1 MPHKLRTGRLHASY
15 KHGVG
20 PVLRQ
25 SEADPHKWSAA
36 EGHIAERRRRASGS
50 MCSRASLMRGRGT
63 SDKRSGDAINGGTPP
78 GVSDLA
84 DLPDGVPDKRGGDL
98 LSHPFGQYHRRGRA

>member
-1 MPHKLRTGRLHASY
+1 MRDIRKAERPAGAHKR
-15 KHGVG
+15 GV
-20 PVLRQ
+20 
-25 SEADPHKWSAA
+25 AA
-36 EGHIAERRRRASGS
+36 GHISGASGL
-50 MCSRASLMRGRGT
+50 MRGIRLNVQPCPPLMRGRGT

>member
-1 MPHKLRTGRLHASY
+1 M
-15 KHGVG
+15 
-20 PVLRQ
+20 
-25 SEADPHKWSAA
+25 E
-36 EGHIAERRRRASGS
+36 
-50 MCSRASLMRGRGT
+50 RGRGSSDKRSGDAINGGT

>member
-1 MPHKLRTGRLHASY
+1 MES
-15 KHGVG
+15 G
-20 PVLRQ
+20 PFSGSPRHFLTQ
-25 SEADPHKWSAA
+25 GFPGDPRSPKGSAA
-36 EGHIAERRRRASGS
+36 EGHIAERRRGS
-50 MCSRASLMRGRGT
+50 

-78 GVSDLA
+78 GVSDIA